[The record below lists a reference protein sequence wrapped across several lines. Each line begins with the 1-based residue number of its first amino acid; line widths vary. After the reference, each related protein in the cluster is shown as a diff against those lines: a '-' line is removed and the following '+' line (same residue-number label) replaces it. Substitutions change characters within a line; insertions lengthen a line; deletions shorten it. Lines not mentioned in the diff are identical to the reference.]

1 MSGMGQGGP
10 EVPGTSFVIRMILLR
25 DVTCYSPF
33 LGLSFPLWHLRGELR

>member
-25 DVTCYSPF
+25 DVDMLLAFSGPQ
-33 LGLSFPLWHLRGELR
+33 FPSLAPEG